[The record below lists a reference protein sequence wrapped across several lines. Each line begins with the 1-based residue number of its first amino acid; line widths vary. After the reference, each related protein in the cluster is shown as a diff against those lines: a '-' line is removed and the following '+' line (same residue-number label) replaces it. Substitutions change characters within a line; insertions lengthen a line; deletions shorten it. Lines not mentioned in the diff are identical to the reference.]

1 MERTEAIEWLKSI
14 KEKYIH
20 GGDDFY
26 DHQRRTAIDYAV
38 IMLEQKPQT
47 NADRIRAMSDEELA
61 EMLVRYDGVY
71 DVYRT
76 DSEGAHYDWVAA
88 VEEELEWLQQPAEG
102 D

>member
-38 IMLEQKPQT
+38 MMLEQKLQT
-47 NADRIRAMSDEELA
+47 NADCIRAMSDEELA
-61 EMLVRYDGVY
+61 WELMTWRLETEAKHKGIESNYPN
-71 DVYRT
+71 T
-76 DSEGAHYDWVAA
+76 QKSI
-88 VEEELEWLQQPAEG
+88 LEWLKLPAE
-102 D
+102 DSL